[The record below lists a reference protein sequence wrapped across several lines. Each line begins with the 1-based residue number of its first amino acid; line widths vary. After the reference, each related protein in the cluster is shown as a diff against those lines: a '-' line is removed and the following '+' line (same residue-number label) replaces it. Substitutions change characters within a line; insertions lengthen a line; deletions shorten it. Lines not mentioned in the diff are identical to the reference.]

1 MIKFCEFIGNKNKDF
16 DEVPK
21 SERLCKYAG
30 FSHCTLHNQLLG
42 DYEGWRVCCSDCLT
56 PKYVKN

>member
-21 SERLCKYAG
+21 NKRLCKYAG
-30 FSHCTLHNQLLG
+30 
-42 DYEGWRVCCSDCLT
+42 
-56 PKYVKN
+56 